1 MKISTKGRYAIRFMV
16 DLSEHCSDS
25 PVKIKDIAK
34 RQALS
39 EKYLEQIA
47 SILNKA
53 DMIRSIRGPQG
64 GYMVNVD
71 PSECTVGA
79 ILRLTESKTA
89 IVNCLEETPTCNRMD
104 VCKTRKVWQKLDTVI
119 ADLADN
125 ITIKD
130 IIEDT
135 IDEKCE
141 LL

>member
-1 MKISTKGRYAIRFMV
+1 
-16 DLSEHCSDS
+16 
-25 PVKIKDIAK
+25 
-34 RQALS
+34 
-39 EKYLEQIA
+39 
-47 SILNKA
+47 
-53 DMIRSIRGPQG
+53 
-64 GYMVNVD
+64 MVNVD